1 MMDQRAASRLRILG
15 IVVVVLF
22 FMFAIPVH
30 ERVAVNGEAYQ
41 DALAA
46 TLAFGIALLLL
57 AEVAPIVKSFKAG
70 GVEFQFTETLGNRFA
85 ELETRLTH
93 LELAAAKPERT
104 IKSVQEQARASTPAP
119 ALTLPERKK
128 SRWRDDQW
136 KGRFGGLSKS
146 DAFELTAEFRP
157 AGKDT
162 VDILLKVTA
171 LKGGTQDL
179 ECVEFYLHQSFD
191 PDVIPAVFHDG
202 VAQLSIWAWGG
213 FTVGAWIPCVGVELE
228 LDLSELPNAP
238 RVIREL

>member
-1 MMDQRAASRLRILG
+1 MDQRAASRLRILG
-15 IVVVVLF
+15 VLVLVLF

-30 ERVAVNGEAYQ
+30 TAFAVNGDAYQ

-57 AEVAPIVKSFKAG
+57 AEIAPIVKSFKAG
-70 GVEFQFTETLGNRFA
+70 GIEIQLGESLGNRFA
-85 ELETRLTH
+85 DMEKRLTH
-93 LELAAAKPERT
+93 LELAASKPDRT
-104 IKSVQEQARASTPAP
+104 IQSVQEMAQNSAPAP
-119 ALTLPERKK
+119 AIARKK
-128 SRWRDDQW
+128 RRRDDQW
-136 KGRFGGLSKS
+136 KDRFGGVSKT

-171 LKGGTQDL
+171 LKGGAPDL
-179 ECVEFYLHQSFD
+179 ECVEFYLHESFD

-202 VAQLSIWAWGG
+202 EAQLSIWAWGG

-228 LDLSELPNAP
+228 LDLSELPDAP